1 MKILFQGDSITDAFR
16 KPEEI
21 NPAFQLG
28 NGYAFLVAAKL
39 ARDYPGRFDFFNRGV
54 SGDTVPRLSARW
66 QEDAIELKPDVLSL
80 LVGVNDTG
88 VSMRGRGGDADNRF
102 ADDYRNLLTAMRKSN
117 PAVRFILVEPF
128 ITDVAGCTDGWRP
141 NLLPRQ
147 LVIAEIAREFSAVFV
162 PVQAELDA
170 ALASAPPAY
179 WAYDGVH
186 LTHAG
191 FQILADAWLD
201 AAGQMLGINSKT
213 AIET

>member
-1 MKILFQGDSITDAFR
+1 MRILFQGDSITDAFR

-39 ARDYPGRFDFFNRGV
+39 ARQYPGRFEFLNRGV
-54 SGDTVPRLSARW
+54 SGDTVPRLTARW
-66 QEDAIELKPDVLSL
+66 QQDALDLKPDVLSL
-80 LVGVNDTG
+80 LAGVNDTAA
-88 VSMRGRGGDADNRF
+88 SMRGNVGEADSRF
-102 ADDYRNLLTAMRKSN
+102 ADDYRNLLTTMRGAN
-117 PAVRFILVEPF
+117 PAVRLILVEPF
-128 ITDVAGCTDGWRP
+128 VTDVAGCTDGWRP
-141 NLLPRQ
+141 NLLARQ
-147 LVIAEIAREFSAVFV
+147 LAIAEIAREFGAIFV
-162 PVQAELDA
+162 PVQAALDA

-201 AAGQMLGINSKT
+201 EARPVLGIK
-213 AIET
+213 